1 MDPVSGGDL
10 GPPTGP
16 VPSPIKTKFFYR
28 TKPPPFSQ
36 INAVQSSRPSNPTY
50 HREIISDIANILK
63 SFCTST
69 KIPDINNTHYR
80 PKITPVRA
88 GKNLKSSNFSLP
100 LLPLKDF
107 GGAIGVQIFD
117 KLNNSHTAI
126 LDTGAS
132 VSCFPSN
139 LLNCFTTIKTL
150 EKMKLSTYT
159 NKIITVVAT
168 QIIELFLAG
177 YGHVSLTVNFVNDTK
192 TLLLGLP
199 FLTTTKSSLIRKDGK
214 FFLSLPESGCHFSW
228 KAQLAEEVS
237 IPPSET
243 IKRWVTRGW

>member
-1 MDPVSGGDL
+1 M
-10 GPPTGP
+10 
-16 VPSPIKTKFFYR
+16 
-28 TKPPPFSQ
+28 
-36 INAVQSSRPSNPTY
+36 RPSSPTY
-50 HREIISDIANILK
+50 RKSMISEIANVLK
-63 SFCTST
+63 SFYTTT
-69 KIPDINNTHYR
+69 KIPDINHIHYR
-80 PKITPVRA
+80 PRKGTVKTGIDPK
-88 GKNLKSSNFSLP
+88 GSNFSLP
-100 LLPLKDF
+100 LLPLKAF

-117 KLNNSHTAI
+117 KLNNSHTAL

-132 VSCFPSN
+132 VSCFPST
-139 LLNCFTTIKTL
+139 LLNHFTTIKTL

-199 FLTTTKSSLIRKDGK
+199 FLTTTKSSLIRKDDK
-214 FFLSLPESGCHFSW
+214 FFLSLPDTGCHFSW
-228 KAQLAEEVS
+228 KAQLAEEIS